1 MIERFE
7 KYKTRLIAISVT
19 ELLLLLIFHVFIEK
33 YLFVVQYLL
42 ILVNILIIFVIYAGS
57 QKVYQERVLR
67 VSRVLGRES
76 GEMFAFGRLGVLT
89 YDEDGTISWMSE
101 LFDDYDLNRIGENIN
116 EVFPMLKNVMRDSNL
131 SQLVHIDDTIFEVS
145 QLSSKGVLAFQEKTE
160 VGELK
165 SKIESSSVVL
175 GFAHLDNYEETTAYE
190 EEQTIAN
197 MDMNIRQ
204 VFVDWA
210 TQHSMLVRRLRPD
223 RYLLLLNEEIYQNI
237 NKERFEIINTI
248 RKEAR
253 DLDSSITLSLAFA
266 RKSDNFRELE
276 EMANKAL
283 ELAQSR
289 GGDQAAI
296 NTKEESMRYFGGS
309 VETVEKRSK
318 VRVRLVAQNL
328 GELISQS
335 KKVLILGHQM
345 MDFDCMGSALGIDAI
360 AKVYGVDSYIILK
373 EGDIESKLDESINEN
388 REELVK
394 HHQFVTPD
402 EALQLCDEGALLVM
416 VDHHNTQQ
424 SQVPELIEVA
434 ENIVVVDHHR
444 RTGEFTFKPRIN
456 YIEPSAS
463 SASELV
469 VELFPYHKH
478 NVAISALSAT
488 IMYTGVLVD
497 TNRFRN
503 RTGSRTFET
512 VSVLR
517 KYGADLTKVED
528 MLRDE
533 YEDFELKNKV
543 LSGSEQYDDG
553 YIIAAYKDG
562 ELRRTLMSQVA
573 DEIMEVRNVEAS
585 FVVSFVR
592 EDTIA
597 ISARSKGDL
606 NVQRVM
612 ELMGGGGHFTGA
624 ATQIIGHTINEVVEM
639 LKKSIN
645 QVKEEVE

>member
-1 MIERFE
+1 MLDKFE
-7 KYKTRLIAISVT
+7 KYKTRLIGIGVL
-19 ELLLLLIFHVFIEK
+19 ELVVLLVFHVFIEK

-42 ILVNILIIFVIYAGS
+42 ILVNLLLIFVIFAGS
-57 QKVYQERVLR
+57 LKLYKERVLR

-101 LFDDYDLNRIGENIN
+101 LFDDYDLNHIGENIN
-116 EVFPMLKNVMRDSNL
+116 DVFPMVKPIMRDSKV
-131 SQLVHIDDTIFEVS
+131 SQLVHIGDVIFEVS

-165 SKIESSSVVL
+165 GKIESSSVVL

-197 MDMNIRQ
+197 IDMNIRQ

-210 TQHSMLVRRLRPD
+210 TENAMLVRRLRPD
-223 RYLLLLNEEIYQNI
+223 RYLLLLNEEIYQRI

-253 DLDSSITLSLAFA
+253 DLDSNITLSLAFA
-266 RKSDNFRELE
+266 RKSDNYRELE

-296 NTKEESMRYFGGS
+296 NTKAEAMRYFGGS
-309 VETVEKRSK
+309 VETIEKRSK

-335 KKVLILGHQM
+335 TKVLILGHQM
-345 MDFDCMGSALGIDAI
+345 MDFDCMGSALGLDAI
-360 AKVYGVDSYIILK
+360 TKVYGVDSYIILK
-373 EGDIESKLDESINEN
+373 EGDIESKLNETISEK
-388 REELVK
+388 REELMK
-394 HHQFVTPD
+394 HHQFITPE
-402 EALQLCDEGALLVM
+402 EALNLCDETALLVM

-424 SQVPELIEVA
+424 SQVPKLIERA
-434 ENIVVVDHHR
+434 NNIVVIDHHR
-444 RTGEFTFKPRIN
+444 RTGEFTFKPKIN
-456 YIEPSAS
+456 YIEASAS
-463 SASELV
+463 SASELM
-469 VELFPYHKH
+469 VELLPYHKH
-478 NVAISALSAT
+478 NVGISALAAT

-503 RTGSRTFET
+503 RTGSRTFEA

-517 KYGADLTKVED
+517 KYGADLVKVED

-543 LSGSEQYDDG
+543 LSGSEQFNQG
-553 YIIAAYKDG
+553 YIIASYKEGD
-562 ELRRTLMSQVA
+562 LSRTLMSQVA
-573 DEIMEVRNVEAS
+573 DEILEVRNVEAS

-624 ATQIIGHTINEVVEM
+624 ATQIVGLTINEVVEM

>member
-1 MIERFE
+1 MLDKFE
-7 KYKTRLIAISVT
+7 KYKTRLIAIGVL
-19 ELLLLLIFHVFIEK
+19 ELVVLLVFHVFIEK

-42 ILVNILIIFVIYAGS
+42 ILVNLLLIFVIFAGS
-57 QKVYQERVLR
+57 LKLYKERVLR

-101 LFDDYDLNRIGENIN
+101 LFDDYDLNHIGENIN
-116 EVFPMLKNVMRDSNL
+116 DVFPMVKPIMRDSKV
-131 SQLVHIDDTIFEVS
+131 SQLVHIGDVIFEVS

-165 SKIESSSVVL
+165 GKIESSSVVL

-197 MDMNIRQ
+197 IDMNIRQ

-210 TQHSMLVRRLRPD
+210 TENAMLVRRLRPD
-223 RYLLLLNEEIYQNI
+223 RYLLLLNEEIYQRI

-253 DLDSSITLSLAFA
+253 DLDSNITLSLAFA
-266 RKSDNFRELE
+266 RKSDNYRELE

-296 NTKEESMRYFGGS
+296 NTKAEAMRYFGGS
-309 VETVEKRSK
+309 VETIEKRSK

-335 KKVLILGHQM
+335 TKVLILGHQM
-345 MDFDCMGSALGIDAI
+345 MDFDCMGSALGLDAI
-360 AKVYGVDSYIILK
+360 TKVYGVDSYIILK
-373 EGDIESKLDESINEN
+373 EGDIESKLNETISEK
-388 REELVK
+388 REELMK
-394 HHQFVTPD
+394 HHQFITPE
-402 EALQLCDEGALLVM
+402 EALNLCDETALLVM

-424 SQVPELIEVA
+424 SQVPKLIERA
-434 ENIVVVDHHR
+434 NNIVVIDHHR
-444 RTGEFTFKPRIN
+444 RTGEFTFKPKIN
-456 YIEPSAS
+456 YIEASAS
-463 SASELV
+463 SASELM
-469 VELFPYHKH
+469 VELLPYHKH
-478 NVAISALSAT
+478 NVGISALAAT

-503 RTGSRTFET
+503 RTGSRTFEA

-517 KYGADLTKVED
+517 KYGADLVKVED

-543 LSGSEQYDDG
+543 LSGSEQFNQG
-553 YIIAAYKDG
+553 YIIASYKEG
-562 ELRRTLMSQVA
+562 ELSRTLMSQVA
-573 DEIMEVRNVEAS
+573 DEILEVRNVEAS

-624 ATQIIGHTINEVVEM
+624 ATQIVGLTINEVVEM

>member
-1 MIERFE
+1 MLDKFE
-7 KYKTRLIAISVT
+7 KYKTRLIGIGVL
-19 ELLLLLIFHVFIEK
+19 ELVVLLVFHVFIEK

-42 ILVNILIIFVIYAGS
+42 ILVNLLLIFVIFAGS
-57 QKVYQERVLR
+57 LKLYQERVLR

-101 LFDDYDLNRIGENIN
+101 LFDDYDLNHIGENIN
-116 EVFPMLKNVMRDSNL
+116 DVFPMVKPIMRDSKV
-131 SQLVHIDDTIFEVS
+131 SQLVHIGDVIFEVS

-165 SKIESSSVVL
+165 GKIESSSVVL

-197 MDMNIRQ
+197 IDMNIRQ

-210 TQHSMLVRRLRPD
+210 TENAMLVRRLRPD
-223 RYLLLLNEEIYQNI
+223 RYLLLLNEEIYQRI

-253 DLDSSITLSLAFA
+253 DLDSNITLSLAFA
-266 RKSDNFRELE
+266 RKSDNYRELE

-296 NTKEESMRYFGGS
+296 NTKAEAMRYFGGS
-309 VETVEKRSK
+309 VETIEKRSK

-335 KKVLILGHQM
+335 TKVLILGHQM
-345 MDFDCMGSALGIDAI
+345 MDFDCMGSALGLDAI
-360 AKVYGVDSYIILK
+360 TKVYGVDSYIILK
-373 EGDIESKLDESINEN
+373 EGDIESKLNETISEK
-388 REELVK
+388 REELMK
-394 HHQFVTPD
+394 HHQFITPE
-402 EALQLCDEGALLVM
+402 EALNLCDETALLVM

-424 SQVPELIEVA
+424 SQVPKLIERA
-434 ENIVVVDHHR
+434 NNIVVIDHHR
-444 RTGEFTFKPRIN
+444 RTGEFTFKPKIN
-456 YIEPSAS
+456 YIEASAS
-463 SASELV
+463 SASELM
-469 VELFPYHKH
+469 VELLPYHKH
-478 NVAISALSAT
+478 NVGISALAAT

-503 RTGSRTFET
+503 RTGSRTFEA

-517 KYGADLTKVED
+517 KYGADLVKVED

-543 LSGSEQYDDG
+543 LSGSEQFNQG
-553 YIIAAYKDG
+553 YIIASYKEG
-562 ELRRTLMSQVA
+562 ELSRTLMSQVA
-573 DEIMEVRNVEAS
+573 DEILEVRNVEAS

-624 ATQIIGHTINEVVEM
+624 ATQIVGLTINEVVEM

>member
-1 MIERFE
+1 MLDKFE
-7 KYKTRLIAISVT
+7 KYKTRLIGIGVL
-19 ELLLLLIFHVFIEK
+19 ELVVLLVFHVFIEK

-42 ILVNILIIFVIYAGS
+42 ILVNLLLIFVIFAGS
-57 QKVYQERVLR
+57 LKLYKERVLR

-101 LFDDYDLNRIGENIN
+101 LFDDYDLNHIGENIN
-116 EVFPMLKNVMRDSNL
+116 DVFPMVKPIMRDSKV
-131 SQLVHIDDTIFEVS
+131 SQLVHIGDVIFEVS

-165 SKIESSSVVL
+165 GKIESSSVVL

-197 MDMNIRQ
+197 IDMNIRQ

-210 TQHSMLVRRLRPD
+210 TENAMLVRRLRPD
-223 RYLLLLNEEIYQNI
+223 RYLLLLNEEIYQRI

-253 DLDSSITLSLAFA
+253 DLDSNITLSLAFA
-266 RKSDNFRELE
+266 RKSDNYRELE

-296 NTKEESMRYFGGS
+296 NTKAEAMRYFGGS
-309 VETVEKRSK
+309 VETIEKRSK

-335 KKVLILGHQM
+335 TKVLILGHQM
-345 MDFDCMGSALGIDAI
+345 MDFDCMGSALGLDAI
-360 AKVYGVDSYIILK
+360 TKVYGVDSYIILK
-373 EGDIESKLDESINEN
+373 EGDIESKLNETISEK
-388 REELVK
+388 REELMK
-394 HHQFVTPD
+394 HHQFITPE
-402 EALQLCDEGALLVM
+402 EALNLCDETALLVM

-424 SQVPELIEVA
+424 SQVPKLIERA
-434 ENIVVVDHHR
+434 NNIVVIDHHR
-444 RTGEFTFKPRIN
+444 RTGEFTFKPKIN
-456 YIEPSAS
+456 YIEASAS
-463 SASELV
+463 SASELM
-469 VELFPYHKH
+469 VELLPYHKH
-478 NVAISALSAT
+478 NVGISALAAT

-503 RTGSRTFET
+503 RTGSRTFEA

-517 KYGADLTKVED
+517 KYGADLVKVED

-543 LSGSEQYDDG
+543 LSGSEQFNQG
-553 YIIAAYKDG
+553 YIIASYKEG
-562 ELRRTLMSQVA
+562 ELSRTLMSQVA
-573 DEIMEVRNVEAS
+573 DEILEVRNVEAS

-624 ATQIIGHTINEVVEM
+624 ATQIVGLTINEVVEM

>member
-1 MIERFE
+1 MLDKFE
-7 KYKTRLIAISVT
+7 KYKTRLIAIGVL
-19 ELLLLLIFHVFIEK
+19 ELVVLLVFHVFIEK

-42 ILVNILIIFVIYAGS
+42 ILVNLLLIFVIFAGS
-57 QKVYQERVLR
+57 LKLYQERVLR

-101 LFDDYDLNRIGENIN
+101 LFDDYDLNHIGENIN
-116 EVFPMLKNVMRDSNL
+116 DVFPMVKPIMRDSKV
-131 SQLVHIDDTIFEVS
+131 SQLVHIGDVIFEVS

-165 SKIESSSVVL
+165 GKIESSSVVL

-197 MDMNIRQ
+197 IDINIRQ

-210 TQHSMLVRRLRPD
+210 TENAMLVRRLRPD
-223 RYLLLLNEEIYQNI
+223 RYLLLLNEEIYQRI

-253 DLDSSITLSLAFA
+253 DLDSNITLSLAFA
-266 RKSDNFRELE
+266 RKSDNYRELE

-296 NTKEESMRYFGGS
+296 NTKAEAMRYFGGS
-309 VETVEKRSK
+309 VETIEKRSK

-335 KKVLILGHQM
+335 TKVLILGHQM
-345 MDFDCMGSALGIDAI
+345 MDFDCMGSALGLDAI
-360 AKVYGVDSYIILK
+360 TKVYGVDSYIILK
-373 EGDIESKLDESINEN
+373 EGDIESKLNETISEK
-388 REELVK
+388 REELMK
-394 HHQFVTPD
+394 NHQFITPE
-402 EALQLCDEGALLVM
+402 EALNLCDETALLVM

-424 SQVPELIEVA
+424 SQVPELIERA
-434 ENIVVVDHHR
+434 NNIVVIDHHR
-444 RTGEFTFKPRIN
+444 RTGEFTFKPKIN
-456 YIEPSAS
+456 YIEASAS
-463 SASELV
+463 SASELM
-469 VELFPYHKH
+469 VELLPYHKH
-478 NVAISALSAT
+478 NVGISALAAT

-503 RTGSRTFET
+503 RTGSRTFEA

-517 KYGADLTKVED
+517 KYGADLVKVED

-543 LSGSEQYDDG
+543 LSGSEQFNQG
-553 YIIAAYKDG
+553 YIIASYKEGD
-562 ELRRTLMSQVA
+562 LSRTLMSQVA
-573 DEIMEVRNVEAS
+573 DEILEVRNVEAS

-624 ATQIIGHTINEVVEM
+624 ATQIVGLTINEVVEM

>member
-1 MIERFE
+1 MLDKFE
-7 KYKTRLIAISVT
+7 KYKTRLIAIGVL
-19 ELLLLLIFHVFIEK
+19 ELVVLLVFHVFIEK

-42 ILVNILIIFVIYAGS
+42 ILVNLLLIFVIFAGS
-57 QKVYQERVLR
+57 LKLYKERVLR

-101 LFDDYDLNRIGENIN
+101 LFDDYDLNHIGENIN
-116 EVFPMLKNVMRDSNL
+116 DVFPMVKPIMRDSKV
-131 SQLVHIDDTIFEVS
+131 SQLVHIGDVIFEVS

-165 SKIESSSVVL
+165 GKIESSSVVL

-197 MDMNIRQ
+197 IDMNIRQ

-210 TQHSMLVRRLRPD
+210 TENAMLVRRLRPD
-223 RYLLLLNEEIYQNI
+223 RYLLLLNEEIYQRI

-253 DLDSSITLSLAFA
+253 DLDSNITLSLAFA
-266 RKSDNFRELE
+266 RKSDNYRELE

-296 NTKEESMRYFGGS
+296 NTKAEAMRYFGGS
-309 VETVEKRSK
+309 VETIEKRSK

-335 KKVLILGHQM
+335 TKVLILGHQM
-345 MDFDCMGSALGIDAI
+345 MDFDCMGSALGLDAI
-360 AKVYGVDSYIILK
+360 TKVYGVDSYIILK
-373 EGDIESKLDESINEN
+373 EGDIESKLNETISEK
-388 REELVK
+388 REELMK
-394 HHQFVTPD
+394 HHQFITPE
-402 EALQLCDEGALLVM
+402 EALNLCDETALLVM

-424 SQVPELIEVA
+424 SQVPKLIERA
-434 ENIVVVDHHR
+434 NNIVVIDHHR
-444 RTGEFTFKPRIN
+444 RTGEFTFKPKIN
-456 YIEPSAS
+456 YIEASAS
-463 SASELV
+463 SASELM
-469 VELFPYHKH
+469 VELLPYHKH
-478 NVAISALSAT
+478 NVGISALAAT

-503 RTGSRTFET
+503 RTGSRTFEA

-517 KYGADLTKVED
+517 KYGADLVKVED

-543 LSGSEQYDDG
+543 LSGSEQFNQG
-553 YIIAAYKDG
+553 YIIASYKEG
-562 ELRRTLMSQVA
+562 ELSRTLMSQVA
-573 DEIMEVRNVEAS
+573 DEILEVRNVEAS

-624 ATQIIGHTINEVVEM
+624 ATQIVGLTINEVDEM

>member
-1 MIERFE
+1 MLDKFE
-7 KYKTRLIAISVT
+7 KYKTRLIAIGVL
-19 ELLLLLIFHVFIEK
+19 ELVVLLVFHVFIEK

-42 ILVNILIIFVIYAGS
+42 ILVNLLLIFVIFAGS
-57 QKVYQERVLR
+57 LKLYQERVLR

-101 LFDDYDLNRIGENIN
+101 LFDDYDLNHIGENIN
-116 EVFPMLKNVMRDSNL
+116 DVFPMVKPIMRDSKV
-131 SQLVHIDDTIFEVS
+131 SQLVHIGDVIFEVS

-165 SKIESSSVVL
+165 GKIESSSVVL

-197 MDMNIRQ
+197 IDMNIRQ

-210 TQHSMLVRRLRPD
+210 TENAMLVRRLRPD
-223 RYLLLLNEEIYQNI
+223 RYLLLLNEEIYQRI
-237 NKERFEIINTI
+237 NKERFEIIKTI
-248 RKEAR
+248 RKESR
-253 DLDSSITLSLAFA
+253 DLDSNITLSLAFA
-266 RKSDNFRELE
+266 RKSDNYRELE

-296 NTKEESMRYFGGS
+296 NTKSEAMRYFGGS
-309 VETVEKRSK
+309 VETIEKRSK

-335 KKVLILGHQM
+335 TKVLILGHQM
-345 MDFDCMGSALGIDAI
+345 MDFDCMGSALGLDAI
-360 AKVYGVDSYIILK
+360 TKVYGVDSYIILK
-373 EGDIESKLDESINEN
+373 EGDIESKLNETISEK
-388 REELVK
+388 REELMK
-394 HHQFVTPD
+394 HHQFITPE
-402 EALQLCDEGALLVM
+402 EALNLCDETALLVM

-424 SQVPELIEVA
+424 SQVPKLIERA
-434 ENIVVVDHHR
+434 NNIVVIDHHR
-444 RTGEFTFKPRIN
+444 RTGEFTFKPKIN
-456 YIEPSAS
+456 YIEASAS
-463 SASELV
+463 SASELM
-469 VELFPYHKH
+469 VELLPYHKH
-478 NVAISALSAT
+478 NVGISALAAT

-503 RTGSRTFET
+503 RTGSRTFEA

-517 KYGADLTKVED
+517 KYGADLVKVED

-543 LSGSEQYDDG
+543 LSGSEQFNQG
-553 YIIAAYKDG
+553 YIIASYKEG
-562 ELRRTLMSQVA
+562 ELSRTLMSQVA
-573 DEIMEVRNVEAS
+573 DEILEVRNVEAS

-624 ATQIIGHTINEVVEM
+624 ATQIVGLTINEVVEM